1 MKIRIKTQA
10 DDPATAPVCYGGRH
24 VYIKATEPMDFKA
37 PVIVFDNKR
46 MENTVLFD
54 EGIITI
60 SGITIPDGYE
70 ARVRLRKGLMNTE
83 SITNK
88 APGTIAYTSL
98 KEQHADKGDIIG
110 EIEIS
115 PSATAT
121 FWQKLK
127 WLLSDGIEIINE

>member
-1 MKIRIKTQA
+1 MKISIRVQA
-10 DDPATAPVCYGGRH
+10 DDPVTAPVCYGGRH
-24 VYIKATEPMDFKA
+24 VYIKATESMDFKA
-37 PVIVFDNKR
+37 PTIVFDNKR

-60 SGITIPDGYE
+60 GGLIIPDGYE
-70 ARVRLRKGLMNTE
+70 ARVKLRQGIMATE
-83 SITNK
+83 AITIK
-88 APGTIAYTSL
+88 EPGTIAYTSM

-115 PSATAT
+115 PSPTAT